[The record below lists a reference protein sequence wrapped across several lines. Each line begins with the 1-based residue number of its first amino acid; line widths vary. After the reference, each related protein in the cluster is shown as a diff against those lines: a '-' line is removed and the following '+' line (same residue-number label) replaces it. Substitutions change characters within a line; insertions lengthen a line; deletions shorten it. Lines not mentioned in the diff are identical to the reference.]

1 MDLFFRSLKC
11 KFFLL
16 ELSVQIRLYAT
27 LRQIAAT
34 RELEISIEAGATV
47 GEVLR
52 SLVTRFPRLEEAIWN
67 PDGSLAGHVAVIL
80 NGRDIRHLSE
90 VDTPVSNDDRL
101 DVFPPVGGG
110 AKLAEPTNVNLK
122 FASHFHA
129 RVGMSNTKFTYN
141 GNSLRE
147 FIPALLE
154 QFDIADLLMEDDELR
169 PPVLVVIN
177 GRYSY
182 LIGGWDAQ
190 IPDGATVVLLHA
202 YGAAF

>member
-1 MDLFFRSLKC
+1 M
-11 KFFLL
+11 
-16 ELSVQIRLYAT
+16 QIRLYAT
-27 LRQIAAT
+27 LRQIAGT
-34 RELEISIEAGATV
+34 RELEIPVEAGATV

-52 SLVTRFPRLEEAIWN
+52 SLVTRFPRLEEAIWY

-80 NGRDIRHLSE
+80 NGRDIRHLSA

-110 AKLAEPTNVNLK
+110 AKLDQPTNVSLK

-129 RVGMSNTKFTYN
+129 RVGMSNTEFTFK
-141 GNSLRE
+141 GNTLHE

-154 QFDIADLLMEDDELR
+154 QFDIGDLLMEGDELKPSVR
-169 PPVLVVIN
+169 VVIN

-182 LIGGWDAQ
+182 LVGGWDAQ
-190 IPDGATVVLLHA
+190 IPDGATVVLLHL
-202 YGAAF
+202 YGAAL